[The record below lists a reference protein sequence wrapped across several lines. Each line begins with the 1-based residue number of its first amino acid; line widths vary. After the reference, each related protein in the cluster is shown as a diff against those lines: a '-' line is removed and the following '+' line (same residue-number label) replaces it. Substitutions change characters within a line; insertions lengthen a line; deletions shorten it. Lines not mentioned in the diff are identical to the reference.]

1 MYLYN
6 TYIKK
11 TLMKYRKAISAVIA
25 SVLSVIIASVLM
37 PIHANAQDFDKPIV
51 INIDEIISE
60 YPAAVHTFMY
70 RYYNAIGSSKFSQR
84 RLERITEAYE
94 QACTREPSWEVF
106 CSALYGRFMMDG
118 YNPDSIKVQ
127 GAKILEDALNR
138 ASESQ
143 IPLSDRVSLTL
154 DLANAYLKG
163 DGVEENEAKAFEF
176 YCKAYAA
183 MPIFNGII
191 ATCFLT
197 GIGTPVDIDKA
208 CYYYA
213 LNYDDP
219 ELTYPWVKER
229 NYERIYAV
237 SYNRT
242 NDVPE
247 GIRTDYYEALR
258 LIFKHDYD
266 GAEKLLDKNCS
277 LGHTPS
283 MYALAGV
290 YEESG
295 DKRAA
300 MELYKRSMEAGYL
313 PSEFVYDMRQMY
325 KGINNLSVF
334 ESRGESKAFPA
345 FEALADKGYSPAQY
359 MCALYD
365 AGTYAKKSNVGA
377 ALMNGIAEGIA
388 YTLLAA
394 NEIMDSGLLGTSATG
409 QAGQSAYTPGSSSQN
424 NNPYTNSS
432 GDPVRKSETTR
443 EYEYVKTV
451 SAIYEPE
458 QSVTKLHIYRSRN
471 NGERR
476 ASTVYDTKG
485 LDRAATYKIN
495 SGSKVFYEERYSNY
509 ISYYGLC
516 TYFND

>member
-1 MYLYN
+1 
-6 TYIKK
+6 
-11 TLMKYRKAISAVIA
+11 MKYRKAISAVIA
-25 SVLSVIIASVLM
+25 SLLSVIIASVLM
-37 PIHANAQDFDKPIV
+37 PIHANAQDFDKFV
-51 INIDEIISE
+51 VVSTNEIISKF
-60 YPAAVHTFMY
+60 PAAVHTFMSRTGWFGY
-70 RYYNAIGSSKFSQR
+70 SKFSQK
-84 RLERITEAYE
+84 RLKRVTEAYE
-94 QACTREPSWEVF
+94 NACTQEPSWEVF
-106 CSALYGRFMMDG
+106 CSAFYGRFMMAG
-118 YNPDSIKVQ
+118 CNPDSIKVR
-127 GAKILEDALNR
+127 GAKLLEDALNK

-143 IPLSDRVSLTL
+143 LSLSNRGCLTL

-163 DGVEENEAKAFEF
+163 DGVEENEAKAFEL
-176 YCKAYAA
+176 YCKAHAA
-183 MPIFNGII
+183 KPYLNGTI

-219 ELTYPWVKER
+219 ELTDPWRKGI

-247 GIRTDYYEALR
+247 GIQTDYYEALR
-258 LIFKHDYD
+258 LFFKQDYD
-266 GAEKLLDKNCS
+266 GAEKLLEKNCS

-283 MYALAGV
+283 MFALARV
-290 YEESG
+290 Y
-295 DKRAA
+295 DKIRDNRAA
-300 MELYKRSMEAGYL
+300 RELYKRSMEAGYL

-325 KGINNLSVF
+325 KGISNIPGL
-334 ESRGESKAFPA
+334 ESHGESKAFPA
-345 FEALADKGYSPAQY
+345 FEALADKGYPPAQY

-365 AGTYAKKSNVGA
+365 AGTYAKKSNAGA
-377 ALMNGIAEGIA
+377 VLVNSIAKGVV
-388 YTLLAA
+388 AA
-394 NEIMDSGLLGTSATG
+394 NEIMNPGLLNTSTTG

-485 LDRAATYKIN
+485 LVRAATYKIH
-495 SGSKVFYEERYSNY
+495 SGSKVFYEVRYSNY